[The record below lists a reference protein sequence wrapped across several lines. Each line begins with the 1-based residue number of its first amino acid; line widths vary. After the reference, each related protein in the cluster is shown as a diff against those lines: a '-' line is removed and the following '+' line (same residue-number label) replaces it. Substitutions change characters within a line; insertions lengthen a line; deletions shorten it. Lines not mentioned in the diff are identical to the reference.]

1 MNMALARMVLA
12 VLAAALLGVLFGA
25 LVLPMGNR
33 HKVKPVPTP
42 SPAVVAPIAA
52 DQPVRLNV
60 ASFYPTSAPQF
71 GTLATQLADRVILA
85 SSGSVDV
92 NITEPG
98 ALIPPEQALDAL
110 SSGDLDAVWASPAVW
125 TDRDPAFAFF
135 GAVPFGPRA
144 GELLS
149 WMYYGGGRELQEDL
163 FGQIN
168 IIAIPCG
175 VAAPEAGGW
184 FRNQLRGPEDLKGL
198 RIRFSGLGAM
208 VMQRLGADVQSIPAG
223 DIYRQMEQ
231 GNIDATEYSQ
241 PALDRRLGL
250 AQLVKNYYFPGWHQQ
265 ASLIDLLVARPKW
278 EAMSEAQRAIIEMAC
293 GDNIRIGLAEGE
305 SLQLPA
311 LQEFRKQGVE
321 IRKFPPSILAA
332 LETAWQQTVA
342 ELSEKNPAFKKAQ
355 ESFSSF
361 RKDYADWRRL
371 TYVD

>member
-25 LVLPMGNR
+25 LVLPTGPR
-33 HKVKPVPTP
+33 HKVKPPPAP

-85 SSGSVDV
+85 SGGSIDV
-92 NITEPG
+92 NLTEPG
-98 ALIPPEQALDAL
+98 ALVPLDQALDAL

-125 TDRDPAFAFF
+125 TDRDPAYAFF

-168 IIAIPCG
+168 IVAIPCG

-184 FRNQLRGPEDLKGL
+184 FRNQLRGPADLKGL
-198 RIRFSGLGAM
+198 RIRFSGLGAL

-241 PALDRRLGL
+241 PALDLRLGL
-250 AQLVKNYYFPGWHQQ
+250 SQLVKNYYFPGWHQQ
-265 ASLIDLLVARPKW
+265 ASLIDLLIAKQKW
-278 EAMSEAQRAIIEMAC
+278 EAMSEAQRAILEMAC
-293 GDNIRIGLAEGE
+293 GDTIRTGLAEGE

-321 IRKFPPSILAA
+321 IRKFPPAILAA
-332 LETAWQQTVA
+332 LEAAWQQTA
-342 ELSEKNPAFKKAQ
+342 NELSEKNPAFKKAM
-355 ESFSSF
+355 ESFSNF
-361 RKDYADWRRL
+361 RRDYADWRRL

>member
-12 VLAAALLGVLFGA
+12 VLAAAMLGVLFGA
-25 LVLPMGNR
+25 LVLPMGPR
-33 HKVKPVPTP
+33 HKVKPAPAP

-71 GTLATQLADRVILA
+71 GSLATQLADRVILA
-85 SSGSVDV
+85 SSGSIDV
-92 NITEPG
+92 NLTEPG
-98 ALIPPEQALDAL
+98 ALVPLNQALDAL
-110 SSGDLDAVWASPAVW
+110 STGDLDAVWASPAVW

-149 WMYYGGGRELQEDL
+149 WIYYGGGRELQEDL
-163 FGQIN
+163 FGQLN
-168 IIAIPCG
+168 IVAIPCG

-198 RIRFSGLGAM
+198 RIRFSGLGAL
-208 VMQRLGADVQSIPAG
+208 VMQRLGAEVQSIPAG

-241 PALDRRLGL
+241 PALDQRLGL

-265 ASLIDLLVARPKW
+265 ASLIDLLVAKQKW
-278 EAMSEAQRAIIEMAC
+278 DAMSEAQRAILEMAC
-293 GDNIRIGLAEGE
+293 GDNIRTGLAEGE

-321 IRKFPPSILAA
+321 IRKFPPSILTA
-332 LETAWQQTVA
+332 LEAAWQQTVA
-342 ELSEKNPAFKKAQ
+342 ELSDKNPAFKKAQ